1 MIVTLGDM
9 DRERVFSSLLLAR
22 HGCRSMA
29 GSEAPASSTN
39 TQAQKIYSR
48 DSQALQVENL
58 ATVIS

>member
-1 MIVTLGDM
+1 
-9 DRERVFSSLLLAR
+9 
-22 HGCRSMA
+22 MA